1 MLLASSSPWL
11 DAVRG
16 APRRLLYGLTVIG
29 AGLGF
34 LALTHGKGLGS
45 NGNAVAYVEAIHYA
59 VSPIALGRID
69 KLLVR
74 VGQRVKAGEPI
85 ASMDERDLQAAR
97 EKAVAQLA
105 QLEAAVIASTQ
116 DEEFQ
121 VTRSELWV
129 LKARA
134 DERGD
139 RASLAQ
145 ISERMRRLDGLL
157 DNQMIPAAQAEI
169 AREKQK
175 ELAARVE
182 TFDQARVRGQA
193 GLGQVGAGNHDHRRA
208 VDAHVEPS
216 RRAVEVQKAAIRQ
229 LDLQIEQLSLRAPI
243 DGLVT
248 TITHRPGEIVPAGTE
263 VVSLVSARPGVL
275 VAELSEGMAAR
286 VKLGQGVSVRSK
298 DLFSHALHGHVIELA
313 PEVDEMFPRARPS
326 PGIAAWGRRATVQL
340 DGGGEVLPGQAF
352 SVSLD

>member
-1 MLLASSSPWL
+1 VQLASSSPWL
-11 DAVRG
+11 DAFRA
-16 APRRLLYGLTVIG
+16 APRRAVYIVTVLA

-34 LALTHGKGLGS
+34 LLLTHGKGLGTS
-45 NGNAVAYVEAIHYA
+45 GNAVAYVEAVHYSVA
-59 VSPIALGRID
+59 PIALGRVD
-69 KLLVR
+69 KLSLR
-74 VGQRVKAGEPI
+74 IGQKVKAGDVL
-85 ASMDERDLQAAR
+85 AVMDDRDLQAAR
-97 EKAVAQLA
+97 DKAVLQLA
-105 QLEAAVIASTQ
+105 QLEATVIASNQ

-139 RASLAQ
+139 RAELAQ
-145 ISERMRRLDGLL
+145 IGERMRRLDALL
-157 DNQMIPAAQAEI
+157 DNQMIPAAQAEL

-182 TFDQARVRGQA
+182 TFDQAKVRGQA
-193 GLGQVGAGNHDHRRA
+193 GLGQVGAGNHDHLRA
-208 VDAHVEPS
+208 VDAHVEPV

-229 LDLQIEQLSLRAPI
+229 LDLQIEQLTLHAPS
-243 DGLVT
+243 DGTVT
-248 TITHRPGEIVPAGTE
+248 TISHRPGEIVPAGTE
-263 VVSLVSARPGVL
+263 VLSVVHARPGVL

-286 VKLGQGVSVRSK
+286 ARLGQGVSVRSK
-298 DLFSHALHGHVIELA
+298 ELLSRTLHGRVIELA
-313 PEVDEMFPRARPS
+313 PEVDEMLPRARPS

-340 DGGGEVLPGQAF
+340 DGGGEALPGQAF

>member
-1 MLLASSSPWL
+1 VQLASSSPW
-11 DAVRG
+11 RG
-16 APRRLLYGLTVIG
+16 ALRAAPRRVAYLVTVIA

-34 LALTHGKGLGS
+34 VFLTHGKGLGTS
-45 NGNAVAYVEAIHYA
+45 GNAVAYVEAVHYS
-59 VSPIALGRID
+59 VSPIALGRVD

-74 VGQRVKAGEPI
+74 VGQKVKAGEVL
-85 ASMDERDLQAAR
+85 AVMDDRDLQAAR
-97 EKAVAQLA
+97 DKARLLLS

-139 RASLAQ
+139 RAELAQ
-145 ISERMRRLDGLL
+145 ISERMRRLDSLL
-157 DNQMIPAAQAEI
+157 DNQMIPAAQAEL
-169 AREKQK
+169 AREKQR

-182 TFDQARVRGQA
+182 TFDQAKVRGQA
-193 GLGQVGAGNHDHRRA
+193 GLGQVGAGNHDHSRA
-208 VDAHVEPS
+208 VDAHVEPA
-216 RRAVEVQKAAIRQ
+216 RRAVEVQKAAVRQ
-229 LDLQIEQLSLRAPI
+229 LELQIEQLELHAPI

-248 TITHRPGEIVPAGTE
+248 VISHRPGEIVAAGAE
-263 VVSLVSARPGVL
+263 VVSLVNARPGVL
-275 VAELSEGMAAR
+275 VTELSEGMASRAR
-286 VKLGQGVSVRSK
+286 LGQGVSVRSK
-298 DLFSHALHGHVIELA
+298 ELLSRSLHGHVIELA
-313 PEVDEMFPRARPS
+313 PEVDEMPPRARPS

>member
-11 DAVRG
+11 DAVRA
-16 APRRLLYGLTVIG
+16 APRRLVYVLAVVG

-59 VSPIALGRID
+59 VSPMALGRIAQMS
-69 KLLVR
+69 VS
-74 VGQRVKAGEPI
+74 VGQHVKAGEVL
-85 ASMDERDLQAAR
+85 ATMDARELQAAR
-97 EKAVAQLA
+97 ETALAELA
-105 QLEAAVIASTQ
+105 QLESKVIASAQ

-157 DNQMIPAAQAEI
+157 DNQMIPAAQAEL

-208 VDAHVEPS
+208 VDAHVEPA

-229 LDLQIEQLSLRAPI
+229 LDLRIEQLTLHAPVDGVVSL
-243 DGLVT
+243 
-248 TITHRPGEIVPAGTE
+248 ITHRPGEIVAAGSE
-263 VVSLVSARPGVL
+263 VVSIVSARPGVL
-275 VAELSEGMAAR
+275 MVELSEGMAAR
-286 VKLGQGVSVRSK
+286 AKLGQGVSVRSK
-298 DLFSHALHGHVIELA
+298 DLFSRALHGRIIELS

>member
-11 DAVRG
+11 DAVRS
-16 APRRLLYGLTVIG
+16 APRRAFYAVTVI
-29 AGLGF
+29 AAVVGF
-34 LALTHGKGLGS
+34 LALTHGKGIGG
-45 NGNAVAYVEAIHYA
+45 NGNAVAYVEAIHYS

-69 KLLVR
+69 KLMVR
-74 VGQRVKAGEPI
+74 VGQKVKAGESI
-85 ASMDERDLQAAR
+85 ASMDDRDLQAAR
-97 EKAVAQLA
+97 EKAVLQLA
-105 QLEAAVIASTQ
+105 QLEAAVLASAQ

-139 RASLAQ
+139 RAELAQ

-157 DNQMIPAAQAEI
+157 DAQMIPAAQAEL

-182 TFDQARVRGQA
+182 TFDQAKLRGQA
-193 GLGQVGAGNHDHRRA
+193 GLSQVGGGNHDHIRA
-208 VDAHVEPS
+208 VDAHVEPA
-216 RRAVEVQKAAIRQ
+216 RRAVLVQKAAIRQ
-229 LDLQIEQLSLRAPI
+229 LELQIEQLTLHAPI
-243 DGLVT
+243 DGVVT

-263 VVSLVSARPGVL
+263 VLAVVSARPGVL
-275 VAELSEGMAAR
+275 VVELSEGMAAR
-286 VKLGQGVSVRSK
+286 ANLGQAVSVRSK
-298 DLFSHALHGHVIELA
+298 ELLSRTLHGHIIELA

>member
-1 MLLASSSPWL
+1 M
-11 DAVRG
+11 
-16 APRRLLYGLTVIG
+16 
-29 AGLGF
+29 
-34 LALTHGKGLGS
+34 
-45 NGNAVAYVEAIHYA
+45 
-59 VSPIALGRID
+59 
-69 KLLVR
+69 
-74 VGQRVKAGEPI
+74 
-85 ASMDERDLQAAR
+85 
-97 EKAVAQLA
+97 
-105 QLEAAVIASTQ
+105 
-116 DEEFQ
+116 
-121 VTRSELWV
+121 TRSELWV

-157 DNQMIPAAQAEI
+157 DNQMIPAAQAEM

-208 VDAHVEPS
+208 VDAHVEPA
-216 RRAVEVQKAAIRQ
+216 RRAVDVQKAAIRQ
-229 LDLQIEQLSLRAPI
+229 LDLQIEQLTLRAPI

-298 DLFSHALHGHVIELA
+298 DLFSHALHGRVIELA

>member
-1 MLLASSSPWL
+1 MRS
-11 DAVRG
+11 
-16 APRRLLYGLTVIG
+16 APRRAVYAVTVIA

-34 LALTHGKGLGS
+34 LMLTHGKGLGTS
-45 NGNAVAYVEAIHYA
+45 GNAVAYVEAVHYSIA
-59 VSPIALGRID
+59 PIALGRVD

-74 VGQRVKAGEPI
+74 VGQKVRAGEI
-85 ASMDERDLQAAR
+85 LAVMDDRDLQAAR
-97 EKAVAQLA
+97 DKAVLQLA
-105 QLEAAVIASTQ
+105 QLDAAVIASTQ

-139 RASLAQ
+139 RAELAQ
-145 ISERMRRLDGLL
+145 LGERMRRLDSLL
-157 DNQMIPAAQAEI
+157 DNQMIPAAQAEL

-182 TFDQARVRGQA
+182 TFDQAKVRGQA
-193 GLGQVGAGNHDHRRA
+193 GLSQTGAGNHDHIRA
-208 VDAHVEPS
+208 VDAHVEPV
-216 RRAVEVQKAAIRQ
+216 RRAVEVQRAAIRQ
-229 LDLQIEQLSLRAPI
+229 LDLQIEQLTLHAPI

-248 TITHRPGEIVPAGTE
+248 TITHRPGEIVAAGSE
-263 VVSLVSARPGVL
+263 IAALVSARPGVL

-286 VKLGQGVSVRSK
+286 AKLGQSVSVRSK
-298 DLFSHALHGHVIELA
+298 ELLSHGLRGHIIELS
-313 PEVDEMFPRARPS
+313 PEVDELLPRARPS
-326 PGIAAWGRRATVQL
+326 PSIAAWGRRATVQL

-352 SVSLD
+352 SVALE

>member
-1 MLLASSSPWL
+1 VLLASSSPWL

-16 APRRLLYGLTVIG
+16 APRRIVYALSVIG

-34 LALTHGKGLGS
+34 LALTHGKGLGNS
-45 NGNAVAYVEAIHYA
+45 GNAVAYVEAIHYA
-59 VSPIALGRID
+59 VAPIALGRID

-74 VGQRVKAGEPI
+74 VGQQVKAGETL
-85 ASMDERDLQAAR
+85 ATMDERELQAAR
-97 EKAVAQLA
+97 EKSVLELA
-105 QLEAAVIASTQ
+105 QLEAEVIASTQ

-139 RASLAQ
+139 RAALAQ
-145 ISERMRRLDGLL
+145 ISARMQRLDGLL
-157 DNQMIPAAQAEI
+157 DKQMIPAAQAEMT
-169 AREKQK
+169 REKQK

-182 TFDQARVRGQA
+182 TFDQAKGRGQA
-193 GLGQVGAGNHDHRRA
+193 GLGQVGAGNHDHTRA
-208 VDAHVEPS
+208 VDAHVEPA
-216 RRAVEVQKAAIRQ
+216 RRAVDVQRAAIRQ
-229 LDLQIEQLSLRAPI
+229 LDLQIEQLQLRAPI

-248 TITHRPGEIVPAGTE
+248 TITHRPGEIVPAGSE
-263 VVSLVSARPGVL
+263 VVSIVSHRPGVL
-275 VAELSEGMAAR
+275 MVELSEGMAAR
-286 VKLGQGVSVRSK
+286 AKLGQGVSVRSK
-298 DLFSHALHGHVIELA
+298 ELFSRALHGRVIELA

-352 SVSLD
+352 SVTLD

>member
-11 DAVRG
+11 DAVRA
-16 APRRLLYGLTVIG
+16 APRRLVYAVAVLG

-34 LALTHGKGLGS
+34 LALTHGKGLGTS
-45 NGNAVAYVEAIHYA
+45 GNAVAYVEAIHYA

-69 KLLVR
+69 KLLVQ
-74 VGQRVKAGEPI
+74 VGQRVRAGDPI
-85 ASMDERDLQAAR
+85 ASMDARALQAAR
-97 EKAVAQLA
+97 EKELLQLA
-105 QLEAAVIASTQ
+105 LLEAQVIASAQ

-139 RASLAQ
+139 RAALAQ
-145 ISERMRRLDGLL
+145 ISERMQRLDGLL
-157 DNQMIPAAQAEI
+157 DKQMIPAVQAEMT
-169 AREKQK
+169 REKQK

-182 TFDQARVRGQA
+182 TFDQAKGRGQA
-193 GLGQVGAGNHDHRRA
+193 GLGQTGAGNHDHRRA
-208 VDAHVEPS
+208 VDAHVEPA
-216 RRAVEVQKAAIRQ
+216 RRAVEVQRAAIRELDVQ
-229 LDLQIEQLSLRAPI
+229 LEQLTLRSPI

-248 TITHRPGEIVPAGTE
+248 TITHRAGEIVAAGSE
-263 VVSLVSARPGVL
+263 VVSVVSARPGVL
-275 VAELSEGMAAR
+275 MVELSEGMATRA
-286 VKLGQGVSVRSK
+286 KLGQGVSVRSK
-298 DLFSHALHGHVIELA
+298 DLFSRALHGRVIELA

-326 PGIAAWGRRATVQL
+326 PGISAWGRRATVQL

-352 SVSLD
+352 SVTLD

>member
-1 MLLASSSPWL
+1 VLVASSSPWL
-11 DAVRG
+11 DAVRA
-16 APRRLLYGLTVIG
+16 APRRLVYAVAVLG

-34 LALTHGKGLGS
+34 FALTRGKGLGTS
-45 NGNAVAYVEAIHYA
+45 GNAVAYVEAVHYA
-59 VSPIALGRID
+59 VAPIALGRID
-69 KLLVR
+69 KLFVQ
-74 VGQRVKAGEPI
+74 VGQRVHAGETI
-85 ASMDERDLQAAR
+85 ASMDVRELQAAR
-97 EKAVAQLA
+97 DKELLQLA
-105 QLEAAVIASTQ
+105 QLEAEVIATTQ

-139 RASLAQ
+139 RAALAQ
-145 ISERMRRLDGLL
+145 ISARMQRLDGLL
-157 DNQMIPAAQAEI
+157 DKQMIPAVQAEMT
-169 AREKQK
+169 REKQK

-182 TFDQARVRGQA
+182 TFDQAKGRGQA
-193 GLGQVGAGNHDHRRA
+193 GLGQVGAGNHDHARA
-208 VDAHVEPS
+208 VNAHVEPA
-216 RRAVEVQKAAIRQ
+216 RRAVEVQKAVIRQ
-229 LDLQIEQLSLRAPI
+229 LDLQLEQLTLRAPI

-248 TITHRPGEIVPAGTE
+248 TITHRPGEIVAAGSE
-263 VVSLVSARPGVL
+263 VVSVVSARPGVL
-275 VAELSEGMAAR
+275 MVELSEGMAAR
-286 VKLGQGVSVRSK
+286 VKLGQAVSVRSK
-298 DLFSHALHGHVIELA
+298 DLFSRALHGRVIELA

>member
-1 MLLASSSPWL
+1 MQLASSSPWL
-11 DAVRG
+11 DAARN
-16 APRRLLYGLTVIG
+16 APRRLMYIVTVVA

-34 LALTHGKGLGS
+34 LMLTHGKGLGTS
-45 NGNAVAYVEAIHYA
+45 GNAVAYVEAVHYSVA
-59 VSPIALGRID
+59 PIALGRID

-74 VGQRVKAGEPI
+74 VGQRVKAGEVLAI
-85 ASMDERDLQAAR
+85 MDGRDLQAAR
-97 EKAVAQLA
+97 DKAMLQLA
-105 QLEAAVIASTQ
+105 QVEATVIASIQ

-139 RASLAQ
+139 RATLEQ
-145 ISERMRRLDGLL
+145 ISERMRRLDSLL
-157 DNQMIPAAQAEI
+157 DNQMIPAAQAEL

-182 TFDQARVRGQA
+182 TFDQAKVRGQA
-193 GLGQVGAGNHDHRRA
+193 GLGQVGAGNHDHARA
-208 VDAHVEPS
+208 VNAHVEPV
-216 RRAVEVQKAAIRQ
+216 RRAVEVQKAAVRQ
-229 LDLQIEQLSLRAPI
+229 LDLQMEQLTLHAPS

-248 TITHRPGEIVPAGTE
+248 TISHRPGEIVTAGAE
-263 VVSLVSARPGVL
+263 ILALVNARPGVL

-286 VKLGQGVSVRSK
+286 VELGQSVSVRSK
-298 DLFSHALHGHVIELA
+298 DLLSRSRHGRVIELS
-313 PEVDEMFPRARPS
+313 PEVAEMLPRARPS

>member
-1 MLLASSSPWL
+1 MQLASSSPWL

-16 APRRLLYGLTVIG
+16 VPRRVMYVATVIA
-29 AGLGF
+29 AGVGF
-34 LALTHGKGLGS
+34 LMLTQGKGLGTS
-45 NGNAVAYVEAIHYA
+45 GNAVAYVEAVHYA
-59 VSPIALGRID
+59 VAPIAFGRVD

-74 VGQRVKAGEPI
+74 VGQRVKAGE
-85 ASMDERDLQAAR
+85 ALAVMDGRELQAAR
-97 EKAVAQLA
+97 DKAMLQLS
-105 QLEAAVIASTQ
+105 QLEAAVIASIQ

-139 RASLAQ
+139 RAELAQ
-145 ISERMRRLDGLL
+145 ISERMRRLDSLL
-157 DNQMIPAAQAEI
+157 DNQMIPAAQAEL

-175 ELAARVE
+175 GLAARVE
-182 TFDQARVRGQA
+182 TFDQAKMRGQA
-193 GLGQVGAGNHDHRRA
+193 GLGQVGAGNHNHQRA

-229 LDLQIEQLSLRAPI
+229 LDLQIEQLTLNAPS

-248 TITHRPGEIVPAGTE
+248 TITHRPGEIVSAGSE
-263 VVSLVSARPGVL
+263 IVLLVNARPGVL
-275 VAELSEGMAAR
+275 VAQLSEGMAAR
-286 VKLGQGVSVRSK
+286 VKLGQSVTVRSK
-298 DLFSHALHGHVIELA
+298 ELLSRSLRGHVIELS
-313 PEVDEMFPRARPS
+313 PEVDEMLPRARPS

>member
-1 MLLASSSPWL
+1 MQLASSSPWL
-11 DAVRG
+11 DAMRTV
-16 APRRLLYGLTVIG
+16 PRRAAYAVTIIA

-34 LALTHGKGLGS
+34 LVLTHGKGLGTS
-45 NGNAVAYVEAIHYA
+45 GNAVAYVEAVHYS
-59 VSPIALGRID
+59 VSPIALGRVD

-74 VGQRVKAGEPI
+74 VGQKVKAGEVL
-85 ASMDERDLQAAR
+85 AVMDDRDLQAAR
-97 EKAVAQLA
+97 DKAVLQLS
-105 QLEAAVIASTQ
+105 QLEAAVVASTQ

-139 RASLAQ
+139 RAELAQ
-145 ISERMRRLDGLL
+145 ISERMKRLDSLL
-157 DNQMIPAAQAEI
+157 DNQMIPAAQAEL
-169 AREKQK
+169 AREKQQ

-182 TFDQARVRGQA
+182 TFDQAKNRGQA
-193 GLGQVGAGNHDHRRA
+193 GLGQVGAGNHDHLRA
-208 VDAHVEPS
+208 VDAHVEPV
-216 RRAVEVQKAAIRQ
+216 RRAVEVQKAAVRQ
-229 LDLQIEQLSLRAPI
+229 LDLQIEQLTLHAPI

-248 TITHRPGEIVPAGTE
+248 TITHRPGEIVPAGME
-263 VVSLVSARPGVL
+263 IVSLVNARPGVL
-275 VAELSEGMAAR
+275 IAQLSEGMAAR
-286 VKLGQGVSVRSK
+286 AALGQGVAVRSK
-298 DLFSHALHGHVIELA
+298 ELLSRSLHGHIIELA
-313 PEVDEMFPRARPS
+313 PEVDEMLPRARPS